1 MIQITETISLP
12 LQDLE
17 FQQIRASGP
26 GGQHVNKVA
35 TAVQLRFDIHGSS
48 LPEYCKNRLQQLN
61 DHRITESGVV
71 IIKAQQYRSL
81 EQNKSDAIQRLRLM
95 IQRALKK
102 TKKRIATRPTRTSQ
116 KKRLERKQHKGRRKS
131 LRQKI
136 TSYE

>member
-48 LPEYCKNRLQQLN
+48 LPDYCKNRLQQLN
-61 DHRITESGVV
+61 DHRITENGIV

-116 KKRLERKQHKGRRKS
+116 KKRLERKQHKSRRKS